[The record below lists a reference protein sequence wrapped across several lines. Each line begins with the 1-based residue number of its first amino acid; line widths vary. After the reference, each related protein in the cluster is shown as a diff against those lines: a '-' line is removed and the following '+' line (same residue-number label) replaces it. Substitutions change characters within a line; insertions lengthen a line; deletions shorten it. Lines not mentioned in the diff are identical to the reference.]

1 MSDKMKE
8 KLGDWLLD
16 VAKYLLTAVA
26 ISTMFSQLSQPM
38 ILITA
43 TLSAAAVL
51 ALGLYLIHIIKGK
64 K

>member
-26 ISTMFSQLSQPM
+26 ISSMFDQLSKPV
-38 ILITA
+38 ILVTA
-43 TLSAAAVL
+43 LLSTIIMMSIGL
-51 ALGLYLIHIIKGK
+51 AFIRSIKNK
-64 K
+64 